1 MSNSDEIMKL
11 DIYIYDWQNIIY
23 KLQLVWH
30 WLSIQFK
37 KFKSWEAKQNNWLC
51 HSIKERVF
59 LKNKLC
65 LNFIISLFQESQ
77 T

>member
-30 WLSIQFK
+30 
-37 KFKSWEAKQNNWLC
+37 
-51 HSIKERVF
+51 
-59 LKNKLC
+59 
-65 LNFIISLFQESQ
+65 
-77 T
+77 

>member
-37 KFKSWEAKQNNWLC
+37 KFKSWEAKQNNWHLPFDQRK
-51 HSIKERVF
+51 SIFKEQA
-59 LKNKLC
+59 LP
-65 LNFIISLFQESQ
+65 
-77 T
+77 